1 MITKFKLY
9 ENDKNDILT
18 LYHGYEESVN
28 FDKFKYLF
36 LSESLDFAE
45 EYGKYLYEVKI
56 NPRKIFD
63 SLDKEQMKKLFDEND
78 GEMYEPYYDKY
89 VTFDNFDLEDTWE
102 MIEYY
107 GVNSFEEECI
117 RITEGGIINYV
128 ITDPEIII
136 RVKELNKFRK

>member
-1 MITKFKLY
+1 
-9 ENDKNDILT
+9 
-18 LYHGYEESVN
+18 
-28 FDKFKYLF
+28 
-36 LSESLDFAE
+36 
-45 EYGKYLYEVKI
+45 
-56 NPRKIFD
+56 
-63 SLDKEQMKKLFDEND
+63 MKKLFDEND